1 MKKQI
6 KKRVDI
12 IKIKLCKEGSIL
24 YEPRKIT
31 SPKDAAKLAINFL
44 GDLDREEFIVI
55 SLDIKNQP
63 LTINLVSI
71 GTLNSNLIHPR
82 EVMKSAILS
91 NAANIIVAH
100 NHPSGVLE
108 PSKEDIAITN
118 RLKESGKIIGIEL
131 LDHLIV
137 SNEDYISLKERGVI

>member
-12 IKIKLCKEGSIL
+12 VKIKLCKESSIL
-24 YEPRKIT
+24 YEPRKIN

-44 GDLDREEFIVI
+44 GDLDREGFIVI

-100 NHPSGVLE
+100 NHPSGILE
-108 PSKEDIAITN
+108 PSKEDISITT

-137 SNEDYISLKERGVI
+137 SNEDYISLRERGII